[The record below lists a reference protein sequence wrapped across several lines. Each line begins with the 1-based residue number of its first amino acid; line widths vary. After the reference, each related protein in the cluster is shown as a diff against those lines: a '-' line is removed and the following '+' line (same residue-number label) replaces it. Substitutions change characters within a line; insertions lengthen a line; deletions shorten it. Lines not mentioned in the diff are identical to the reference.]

1 MLPFLNVIVLG
12 TQYGYPAVETAK
24 VVRSKSDK
32 DGLVQWTTY
41 WVLIALILVVES
53 WLSSIFDMI
62 PLFGELKLLVLTW
75 LIHPE
80 FLGATYLWYGHLK
93 APFAQLEAFAV
104 AHAGT
109 LLDKL
114 KKDEKNEKF
123 DESSEAKQ

>member
-1 MLPFLNVIVLG
+1 MLPFLNVFLFG
-12 TQYGYPAVETAK
+12 AQYGYPAVETAK

-32 DGLVQWTTY
+32 EGLLQWTTY
-41 WVLIALILVVES
+41 WVLIALVLVIES

-62 PLFGELKLLVLTW
+62 PLFGELKLLGLAW

-80 FLGATYLWYGHLK
+80 FYGATYLWYAHLK
-93 APFAQLEAFAV
+93 APFVKLEAIALKQC
-104 AHAGT
+104 GS

-123 DESSEAKQ
+123 DESSEPKQ

>member
-1 MLPFLNVIVLG
+1 MLPFLNVILLG

-24 VVRSKSDK
+24 VVRSKSEK

-62 PLFGELKLLVLTW
+62 PLFGELKLLMLAW

-80 FLGATYLWYGHLK
+80 FLGATYLWYAHLK
-93 APFAQLEAFAV
+93 APFAQLEAFAL
-104 AHAGT
+104 AHFGN
-109 LLDKL
+109 LIEKL